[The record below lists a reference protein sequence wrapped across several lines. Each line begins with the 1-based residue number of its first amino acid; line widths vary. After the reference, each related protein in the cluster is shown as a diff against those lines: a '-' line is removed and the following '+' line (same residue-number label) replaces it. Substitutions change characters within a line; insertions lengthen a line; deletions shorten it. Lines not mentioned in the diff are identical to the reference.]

1 MKILYY
7 SPHPHLNLSDPAGY
21 GTHMR
26 EMIKAFRALG
36 HEVELVIMGGTA
48 PRVAAETPKPSLIKS
63 IAKRFIPTR
72 RWQTLKDKQLIEF
85 DDDAYDQLLDRI
97 KAYQPD
103 FVYERGNYMQVSGV
117 NAANRNGV
125 MHFLELNS
133 PYVEEKL
140 ELEGES
146 NMLDEARKKEAWQ
159 LKKSDHV
166 VVVSSSLKEYFMHE
180 HHVFSG
186 KISVI
191 PNAIDPE
198 KVNPGTDKI
207 AAVKS
212 KYGLEGKPVLGWV
225 GSIQPWHG
233 VETLIDAFAELAEK
247 QTEIQ
252 LLIVGSGET
261 IAEMQA
267 KAGAKSCANRI
278 HFTGYLPH
286 QEVFAH
292 IGAMDICI
300 LPNTKWY
307 CSPIKIFEYGIMEK
321 AIIASNHAAV
331 LDVMDPGLDGLVIEP
346 SQEALVEAM
355 EKLVND
361 TDLREK
367 IAQTFARKV
376 KLEHT
381 WEANARRVL
390 DIYEFSQTSIGR
402 S

>member
-36 HEVELVIMGGTA
+36 HEVEVVIMGGTE
-48 PRVAAETPKPSLIKS
+48 PRIAEEAPKPSLLKS

-85 DDDAYDQLLDRI
+85 DDDAYDQLLEKI
-97 KAYQPD
+97 KNYQPD

-117 NAANRNGV
+117 NAANRNKV
-125 MHFLELNS
+125 THFLELNS

-146 NMLDEARKKEAWQ
+146 NMLNEARNKEAWQ
-159 LKKSDHV
+159 LRKSDHI

-180 HHVFSG
+180 HQVFSG
-186 KISVI
+186 KISVV

-198 KVNPGTDKI
+198 KVNPGPEKI
-207 AAVKS
+207 DEVKA
-212 KYGLEGKPVLGWV
+212 KFGLQGKPVLGWV

-247 QTEIQ
+247 ESEIQ

-261 IAEMQA
+261 IAEMRA
-267 KAGAKSCANRI
+267 KASSKPCAGRI

-331 LDVMDPGLDGLVIEP
+331 LDVMQPEIDGLVIEP
-346 SQEALVEAM
+346 TQTALVDAM
-355 EKLVND
+355 ERLVKD
-361 TDLREK
+361 EGLRTK
-367 IAQTFARKV
+367 VAQTFAKKV
-376 KLEHT
+376 RLDHT

-390 DIYEFSQTSIGR
+390 EVFEFSQTSIGR